1 MATSI
6 IHIKYNALQQSAEY
20 QEALKNLVSD
30 ISKKCKQAENEAT
43 ISYAFETALYCFIKD
58 WYGKEVDFVKE
69 KNLGSSIHKF
79 SNKRMDAVYNNLIIE
94 YKHSSKLQSETD
106 IIEAEN
112 QTINYLQK
120 HIDSNIEY
128 DAILTDGIKVKFFIV
143 KDKTIKSLPF
153 AQLNTIA
160 VDRIIKSL
168 LFIDKKKLT
177 GSNIA
182 KDFIIE
188 APNKLSKSLSKTL
201 FLSVRDENIAEKT
214 NMLYVEWRDLFHL
227 SEADKGQNQDIDKR
241 RDELSKIFDCEI
253 SNNDF
258 EYKSLFCLQTTYTI
272 IIKLIAYKVLAQI
285 ANYDDNIFD
294 NIQNSN
300 SNDVKRFFQQLE
312 DGLTFK
318 NNGIRNLLEGD
329 FFSWYCDNNQWNN
342 DVFEKIK
349 NIIDTLISYED
360 LKFSSSYEPQDLFK
374 DLYIGIIPKSI
385 RHSFGEYFTPAWL
398 ADNVVSRS
406 IATIENPQ
414 WKGLDPTCGSGVFVI
429 KMIAKIIND
438 CDSNC
443 LSQKEKKTLL
453 NSVLARAK
461 GIDLNP
467 LSVLTAR
474 INYFIA
480 ISQLIEYGEEIE
492 IPIYLGD
499 SANLPLKIS
508 IDNIECFK
516 YNVPTQKRNIDVV
529 LPTSFVYNKDFAK
542 VMFDLQRLVKA
553 GQQDEIYKKI
563 TDKISQDDL
572 TENIKTQI
580 QNLSENLVFLHQ
592 NKWDSIWVRIIYNF
606 LSTVKLGKF
615 DIIAGNPPWVK
626 WEFLPQTYAEKIK
639 ALCLDKH
646 LFSGS
651 VRTGGISL
659 NICALI
665 ANTATIQWLDDKG
678 ILAFLMPKTLMTQ
691 ESYAGFRNFYLDNK
705 KTERLYL
712 QSVDDWS
719 KAGNPFVTVQE
730 KFLTYFF
737 ARKIIDYSTGI
748 TVTNFEKNRSRNI
761 VDINS
766 KKSYKEVEKDF
777 SIKESYALQ
786 LVTNN
791 TGFSFVKNKLQNK
804 FSEIIGDCFYKA
816 RSGAEFTPAEL
827 YFLEKGCNSK
837 RNGNYVFKNI
847 PLTTAKH
854 KVVPTNFLDLETNY
868 IYPVVKGPNI
878 NEFDCKTDNE
888 FVIFPHSWGSKATIL
903 YSILDSNSPN
913 LAEYLV
919 NNKDLIQGQS
929 ERSKSLA
936 NGKEFYS
943 ISKVGEYTF
952 VDCLVA
958 FRDNT
963 EMKAC
968 VITKV
973 TTPWGEQKMPVCAKH
988 APYIS
993 MTKETKANKKLKI
1006 PKVAPRKITLDEAY
1020 YIVGILNTNI
1030 VKEYIKSSND
1040 SRSFSIDL
1048 KIKIPE
1054 YNSNDNLFT
1063 ELSLLSK
1070 NAHDSTKNTIK
1081 ADLNKIEKLYL
1092 EICKKY

>member
-1 MATSI
+1 METSI
-6 IHIKYNALQQSAEY
+6 THVKYNALQQSKEY
-20 QEALKNLVSD
+20 QESLKNLVSD
-30 ISKKCKQAENEAT
+30 INKKCTKAENEAT
-43 ISYAFETALYCFIKD
+43 VSSVFEMALYCFIKD
-58 WYGKEVDFVKE
+58 WYDKEIDFVKE
-69 KNLGSSIHKF
+69 KNLGSSIHMF

-94 YKHSSKLQSETD
+94 YKHSSKLQSQTD
-106 IIEAEN
+106 IETAEN
-112 QTINYLQK
+112 QTTDYLKQHINA
-120 HIDSNIEY
+120 NEEY
-128 DAILTDGIKVKFFIV
+128 DSILTDGIKVKFFIV

-153 AQLNTIA
+153 TQLNAIA

-168 LFIDKKKLT
+168 LFIDKKKLI

-188 APNKLSKSLSKTL
+188 TPNKLSKSLAQTL
-201 FLSVRDENIAEKT
+201 FLSIKNEKIAEKT
-214 NMLYVEWRDLFHL
+214 NMLFVEWRDLFHL
-227 SEADKGQNQDIDKR
+227 SETDKGQNQDIDKR
-241 RDELSKIFDCEI
+241 RSELNKIFDCEI
-253 SNNDF
+253 LDNDL

-300 SNDVKRFFQQLE
+300 SNDVKRFFQHLE

-329 FFSWYCDNNQWNN
+329 FFSWYCDDNQWNN
-342 DVFEKIK
+342 NIFEKIK

-360 LKFSSSYEPQDLFK
+360 LKFSSSYAPQDLFK

-398 ADNVVSRS
+398 ADNVVCRS
-406 IATIENPQ
+406 IVQIDNSQ

-429 KMIAKIIND
+429 KMIEKIIDNTD
-438 CDSNC
+438 FNT
-443 LSQKEKKTLL
+443 LSKKEKKSMLQNIL
-453 NSVLARAK
+453 SRAK

-499 SANLPLKIS
+499 SANIPQKIT

-516 YNVPTQKRNIDVV
+516 YNVPTQKRNIDVI
-529 LPTSFVYNKDFAK
+529 LPTSFVYNADFTK
-542 VMFDLQRLVKA
+542 VMFDLQRLTKV

-563 TDKISQDDL
+563 TDKISQDEL
-572 TENIKTQI
+572 TKNIKSQI

-592 NKWDSIWVRIIYNF
+592 NKWDGIWVRIIYNF

-615 DIIAGNPPWVK
+615 DVIVGNPPWVK

-665 ANTATIQWLDDKG
+665 ANTATIQWLDNKG
-678 ILAFLMPKTLMTQ
+678 ILSFLMPKTLMTQ
-691 ESYAGFRNFYLDNK
+691 ESYAGFRNFYLNND

-712 QSVDDWS
+712 QAVDDWS

-737 ARKIIDYSTGI
+737 AHKIVNYSIGI
-748 TVTNFEKNRSRNI
+748 TVTDFIKNKKTSIIDLNTKKNF
-761 VDINS
+761 S
-766 KKSYKEVEKDF
+766 KVEKYF
-777 SIKESYALQ
+777 SIKVSSALQ
-786 LVTNN
+786 LVSDN
-791 TGFSFVKNKLQNK
+791 TGFSFVENLSQNK
-804 FSEIIGDCFYKA
+804 FSDIIGECFYKA

-827 YFLEKGCNSK
+827 YFLEKGSANK
-837 RNGNYVFKNI
+837 HTVERKYKFNNK
-847 PLTTAKH
+847 PLKTAKH
-854 KVVPTNFLDLETNY
+854 KVIPLNNRLLETKY
-868 IYPVVKGPNI
+868 IFPVVKGPNI
-878 NEFDCKTDNE
+878 ENYKWDIDKEFA
-888 FVIFPHSWGSKATIL
+888 IFPYNQETQKCTTFTEINNESPIL
-903 YSILDSNSPN
+903 ADYLLD
-913 LAEYLV
+913 
-919 NNKDLIQGQS
+919 NKTLIEGQS
-929 ERSKSLA
+929 KRSLSLA
-936 NGKEFYS
+936 VGQEFYS
-943 ISKVGEYTF
+943 LSKIGEYTF

-973 TTPWGEQKMPVCAKH
+973 STPWGEEKMPICAKH

-993 MTKETKANKKLKI
+993 MTKGKKGNKKT
-1006 PKVAPRKITLDEAY
+1006 KVLPRKITLDEAY
-1020 YIVGILNTNI
+1020 YIAGILNTKI

-1054 YNSNDNLFT
+1054 YQPNNQLFT
-1063 ELSLLSK
+1063 ELSDLSK
-1070 NAHDSTKNTIK
+1070 KAHDKAQGTIQK
-1081 ADLNKIEKLYL
+1081 DINRIEELYIK
-1092 EICKKY
+1092 ICKQ